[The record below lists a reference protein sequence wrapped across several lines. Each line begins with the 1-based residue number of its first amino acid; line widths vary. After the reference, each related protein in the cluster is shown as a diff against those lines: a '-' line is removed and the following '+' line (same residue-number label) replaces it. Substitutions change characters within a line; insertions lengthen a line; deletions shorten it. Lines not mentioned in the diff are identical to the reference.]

1 MNTWIV
7 VIIVWIVC
15 LIFIFVSR
23 LLIQSSAGNVNKKVR
38 LREIVICFLFAPIIA
53 PVGLFVMINEKCKQ
67 KYYKNR
73 PRPLPKKLRKFLKAD
88 TVADE
93 ERKTVSI
100 AEYNWKHGTNFTL
113 DDVYGKG
120 YMESLSDEE
129 KASIVA
135 ESLKYGVLHV
145 NKDVT
150 YTIYT
155 VVAKELGIALL
166 TGDFT
171 DFEKRLAE
179 NVEHINHGAETFF
192 GKKNVVEYW
201 KNWKVRYVDTK
212 LVMNYEVSYS
222 EYYSNSCLLLDSM
235 VVMFFFEHDK
245 IRKILFCPQRFEPLV
260 ADPHDNILK
269 APFDYEFLKPCL
281 SELREAT
288 SKENRIPCMSC
299 GMPSEKLEWYSFERD
314 CGIHGYHGVAS
325 VCPHCHKVVE
335 YYPKI
340 RLRYDRKR
348 LKSYMHAA
356 EIICACWNNLDT
368 SIIEPYLSEDVIWKG
383 TEHSGPLNDIDLDI
397 DPPLTI
403 KGKRNY
409 LEYLEKIFARLRLLK
424 HSFSADIVCE
434 NDEYRA
440 RITIDYQDEDEVYRL
455 TIENGLITEIQIMPS
470 FEWWEKLF
478 GPSPFGVISQTTLY
492 EQAAAIAAIEQYFKT
507 ILGNKTITWATPYE
521 LKNSHCQ
528 LSFNCEGLDYD
539 VLIEIHSWDDNK
551 CRFAMKSEFDRLK
564 AGCQVN
570 DHIPCILALDEKGQ
584 FASLTLVEKMEVIA
598 PKLRSKGIDELTFR
612 ELFKK

>member
-1 MNTWIV
+1 MNTWV
-7 VIIVWIVC
+7 VITIVWIVC
-15 LIFIFVSR
+15 LAFIFASR
-23 LLIQSSAGNVNKKVR
+23 LLNQSSAGGVNKKMR
-38 LREIVICFLFAPIIA
+38 LRDIIICFLFAPIIA
-53 PVGLFVMINEKCKQ
+53 PVSLFVIINEKYKQ

-93 ERKTVSI
+93 EGKTVSI

-120 YMESLSDEE
+120 YRESLSTEE

-135 ESLKYGVLHV
+135 ESLRFGVLHV

-179 NVEHINHGAETFF
+179 NVEHINHGAEIFF

-212 LVMNYEVSYS
+212 QVTNYEVSYS

-245 IRKILFCPQRFEPLV
+245 IRKILFCPQKFEPLV

-269 APFDYEFLKPCL
+269 APFDYELLKTCL

-299 GMPSEKLEWYSFERD
+299 GMASEKLEWYSFERD

-348 LKSYMHAA
+348 LKSHMHAA

-368 SIIEPYLSEDVIWKG
+368 SIIEPYLSEDVIWN
-383 TEHSGPLNDIDLDI
+383 TQ
-397 DPPLTI
+397 
-403 KGKRNY
+403 KGKANY
-409 LEYLEKIFARLRLLK
+409 LEFLEKRFACLRL
-424 HSFSADIVCE
+424 FNNTFNADIVCE
-434 NDEYRA
+434 DDEYRA
-440 RITIDYQDEDEVYRL
+440 RITIDNQDEDEVYHL
-455 TIENGLITEIQIMPS
+455 TIENGLITEIQVMPS
-470 FEWWEKLF
+470 FEWWKKQL
-478 GPSPFGVISQTTLY
+478 GTSSFGVISQTSLH
-492 EQAAAIAAIEQYFKT
+492 EQAAAVAAIEQHFKT
-507 ILGNKTITWATPYE
+507 ELGNKTITWATPCE

-528 LSFNCEGLDYD
+528 LSFNCDGLDYD
-539 VLIEIHSWDDNK
+539 VLVEIHSWDDNK

-598 PKLRSKGIDELTFR
+598 PKLRSKGIVEHTFR
-612 ELFKK
+612 KLFKK

>member
-7 VIIVWIVC
+7 VTIVWIVC
-15 LIFIFVSR
+15 LVFIFVSR
-23 LLIQSSAGNVNKKVR
+23 LLNQSSVGGVNKKMR
-38 LREIVICFLFAPIIA
+38 LRDIIIGFLFAPIIA

-120 YMESLSDEE
+120 YMESLSTEE

-135 ESLKYGVLHV
+135 ESLRYGVLHV

-245 IRKILFCPQRFEPLV
+245 IRKILFCPQKFEPLV

-269 APFDYEFLKPCL
+269 APFDYELLKPCL
-281 SELREAT
+281 SELRKAT

-299 GMPSEKLEWYSFERD
+299 GMPSEKLEWFSFERD
-314 CGIHGYHGVAS
+314 CGIHGYLGVAS

-335 YYPKI
+335 YYPEM

-348 LKSYMHAA
+348 LKSHMHAA

-368 SIIEPYLSEDVIWKG
+368 SIIEPYLSEDVIWN
-383 TEHSGPLNDIDLDI
+383 TQ
-397 DPPLTI
+397 
-403 KGKRNY
+403 KGKANY
-409 LEYLEKIFARLRLLK
+409 LEFLEERFASLRLLE
-424 HSFSADIVCE
+424 HGSIADIVCE
-434 NDEYRA
+434 DDEYRA
-440 RITIDYQDEDEVYRL
+440 RITIDHQDEDEVYHL
-455 TIENGLITEIQIMPS
+455 TIGNGLITEIQTLPS
-470 FEWWEKLF
+470 FEWWKKQL
-478 GPSPFGVISQTTLY
+478 GTSPFGVISQTSLH
-492 EQAAAIAAIEQYFKT
+492 EQAAAVAVIEQHFKT
-507 ILGNKTITWATPYE
+507 ELGNKTITWATPYE

-528 LSFNCEGLDYD
+528 LSFNCDGLDYD
-539 VLIEIHSWDDNK
+539 VLVEIHSWDDNK

-564 AGCQVN
+564 AGCQEN
-570 DHIPCILALDEKGQ
+570 DHIPCILALDEEDQ
-584 FASLTLVEKMEVIA
+584 FVSLTLVEKMEVIA
-598 PKLRSKGIDELTFR
+598 PKLRSKGIDECAFKR
-612 ELFKK
+612 LFKK

>member
-1 MNTWIV
+1 MNTWV
-7 VIIVWIVC
+7 VVTIVWIIC
-15 LIFIFVSR
+15 LVFIFVNR
-23 LLIQSSAGNVNKKVR
+23 LLNQSSVGGVKKKMR
-38 LREIVICFLFAPIIA
+38 LRDIIICFLFAPIIA
-53 PVGLFVMINEKCKQ
+53 PVSLFVIINEKCKQ
-67 KYYKNR
+67 KYYQNR
-73 PRPLPKKLRKFLKAD
+73 PRPLPKVVRKFFKAD

-120 YMESLSDEE
+120 YMESLSTEE

-135 ESLKYGVLHV
+135 ESLRYGVLHV

-171 DFEKRLAE
+171 DFERRLAE

-245 IRKILFCPQRFEPLV
+245 IRKILFCPQKFGPLV

-269 APFDYEFLKPCL
+269 APFDYELLKPCL
-281 SELREAT
+281 SELRKAT

-299 GMPSEKLEWYSFERD
+299 GMPSEELEWYSFERD

-335 YYPKI
+335 YYPEI

-348 LKSYMHAA
+348 LKSHMHAA

-368 SIIEPYLSEDVIWKG
+368 SIIEPYLSEDVIWN
-383 TEHSGPLNDIDLDI
+383 TQ
-397 DPPLTI
+397 
-403 KGKRNY
+403 KGKANY
-409 LEYLEKIFARLRLLK
+409 LEFLEERFASLRLLE
-424 HSFSADIVCE
+424 HGSIADIVCE
-434 NDEYRA
+434 DDEYRA
-440 RITIDYQDEDEVYRL
+440 RITIDHQDEDEVYHL
-455 TIENGLITEIQIMPS
+455 TIENGLITEIQTLPS
-470 FEWWEKLF
+470 FEWWKKQL
-478 GPSPFGVISQTTLY
+478 GTSPFGVISQTSLH
-492 EQAAAIAAIEQYFKT
+492 EQAAAVAAIEELFKT
-507 ILGNKTITWATPYE
+507 ELGNKAITWATPCE

-528 LSFNCEGLDYD
+528 LSFNCDGLDYD
-539 VLIEIHSWDDNK
+539 VLVEIHSWDDKK

-564 AGCQVN
+564 AGCQEN
-570 DHIPCILALDEKGQ
+570 DHIPCILALDEEDQ
-584 FASLTLVEKMEVIA
+584 FVSFTLVEKMEVII
-598 PKLRSKGIDELTFR
+598 PKLRSKGIDECAFR
-612 ELFKK
+612 KLFKK